1 MSTLFAILF
10 FFTPL
15 ILWPFT
21 SEVFEFNKMVFVYAM
36 TTLSVASWI
45 IRMIIKKRFIF
56 RRTILDWPL
65 IGYLVTSLASTLFSI
80 DPRTS
85 WLGYYSRFNGGM
97 LSIISYS
104 LLYWAFVSNMDHK
117 SALSAMRY
125 MLYAAVI
132 VSIYGILEH
141 FGVDKNIWVQDV
153 QNRVF
158 STLGQPNWLAAF
170 LIALMPLAWSKM
182 LNAKSQML
190 NYFLSAL
197 FFITLLFTKSRS
209 GFLGFVFADLIFWG
223 FIFWNHKKE
232 SLRSFIIY
240 HLSFIIL
247 FLAIGSPFTDHR
259 PLITPQGPSLEVGG
273 TESGE
278 IRKIV
283 WKGAIEIWKHHPILG
298 TGPETFAYAYYQFR
312 PVEHNLVSEWDFIYN
327 KAHNEYLNLA
337 ANTGTIGLLSYL
349 ILIGFSV
356 SQILNSKS
364 QILNS
369 LLAGYAGLL
378 VSNFFGFS
386 VVPTQLLLFLFPA
399 IALTLNHD

>member
-240 HLSFIIL
+240 HLSFY
-247 FLAIGSPFTDHR
+247 F
-259 PLITPQGPSLEVGG
+259 
-273 TESGE
+273 
-278 IRKIV
+278 
-283 WKGAIEIWKHHPILG
+283 
-298 TGPETFAYAYYQFR
+298 
-312 PVEHNLVSEWDFIYN
+312 
-327 KAHNEYLNLA
+327 
-337 ANTGTIGLLSYL
+337 
-349 ILIGFSV
+349 
-356 SQILNSKS
+356 
-364 QILNS
+364 
-369 LLAGYAGLL
+369 
-378 VSNFFGFS
+378 
-386 VVPTQLLLFLFPA
+386 
-399 IALTLNHD
+399 